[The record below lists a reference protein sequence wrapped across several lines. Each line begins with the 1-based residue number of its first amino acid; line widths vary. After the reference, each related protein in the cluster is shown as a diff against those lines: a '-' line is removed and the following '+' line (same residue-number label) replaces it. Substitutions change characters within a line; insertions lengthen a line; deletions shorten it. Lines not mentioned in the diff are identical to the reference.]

1 MAPRQVIRQRD
12 FSAGELDEYA
22 ERCDE
27 PMVRAGGR
35 QMSNWRIMTTR
46 AMEYRCG
53 RDALFADRGR
63 VEEIDADSDTAY
75 RFCFGQGTLKIRDS
89 TNAIVAGAAGLPWQD
104 TTKHQITLAH
114 VSNDVVICFPGMKP
128 IVARWDGATAWTIQD
143 FAFAT
148 DGAGI
153 EKVPFTRIAARG
165 ITMLVSDVTGTV
177 NLTFSAAVLTA
188 NHVGSLFKWANKR
201 LRVLTVTSSTTGTG
215 LWLETALV
223 VQRLTVTSGNELGF
237 AVDEAV
243 IGSATETEGVV
254 VEIDAAN
261 DYVYVQRLN
270 YRSGF
275 TTADVLVGP
284 FQRTAIT
291 AIADSTP
298 RATTVWDEQVFGDAY
313 GWPQSCTADVSR
325 LIFCDIPSLPEALCE
340 SAVGTSDD
348 FDVGTIATA
357 AICELITGKPRI
369 YHVMG
374 GSDQFLF
381 TNRGVYYIPIS
392 ESNPLAP
399 GSITFRRI
407 TSDAASTVRPVETAE
422 GLAFINSGGNRVIG
436 IIPTGQTAQPY
447 VADDLAEWH
456 SHLLS
461 GPTAI
466 VATSGDG
473 EYPERYLMV
482 LNDDGTIALGRFDP
496 RKKWW
501 GWLPWSPGGSGQF
514 KWVTSRAGTVLFTV
528 KYTVDSVDYYLVEE
542 LDKTAYLDAQVPY
555 NAVPAAL
562 AAQTETTL
570 EYHPT
575 GGTAFGNLTGGG
587 GLTALDDG
595 DTTKTAAQ
603 GGSRASTSGF
613 YGRTMTVAQPIKQA
627 TCYASSDAGWSD
639 TAATITFE
647 LKGSNTAPNADGSNG
662 TTLKTLT
669 ATDTNAGSVTLIS
682 TDTTTAYLYHWIR
695 VSDATAGNIYMALA
709 TFTHPGAVLASN
721 NAGTGTLWMFSGG
734 TVDVMNGLKYYGT
747 RAVDDD
753 GDLTLEE
760 GDDFSD
766 SGVRIGRKF
775 NAKFEPFLPHA
786 GEGQSAKQTMRKR
799 QVAEGAVKVQQS
811 TGFTVGLRGAT
822 VPSREP
828 AYAVGEVQDGAPTQR
843 EKVVTF
849 PINASDFDPRIE
861 VTKDTPGT
869 LRVLELSAEVDI

>member
-1 MAPRQVIRQRD
+1 MARHIIRQRD
-12 FSAGELDEYA
+12 FSAGELDETA

-35 QMSNWRIMTTR
+35 QMSNMRIMTTR
-46 AMEYRCG
+46 AMEFRCG
-53 RDALFADRGR
+53 RRALFPDRGR

-75 RFCFGQGTLKIRDS
+75 RFCFGQGTLKIRNS
-89 TNAIVAGAAGLPWQD
+89 SNAIVAGAAGFPWD
-104 TTKHQITLAH
+104 STTVHRITLAH

-165 ITMLVSDVTGTV
+165 ITMLVSDVSGTV

-215 LWLETALV
+215 LWLETALP

-243 IGSATETEGVV
+243 TGSATETEGVV

-275 TTADVLVGP
+275 TTSDVLVGP

-348 FDVGTIATA
+348 FDVGTVATA

-369 YHVMG
+369 YHVLG
-374 GSDQFLF
+374 GSDQFVF

-399 GSITFRRI
+399 GSVRFRKI
-407 TSDAASTVRPVETAE
+407 TSDAASTVRPVEQAD
-422 GLAFINSGGNRVIG
+422 GLAFINASGKRVIG
-436 IIPTGQTAQPY
+436 IIPTGQNTQPY

-456 SHLLS
+456 SELLS
-461 GPTAI
+461 SPTAI
-466 VATSGDG
+466 VAASGDG
-473 EYPERYLMV
+473 EFPERYLMV
-482 LNDDGTIALGRFDP
+482 LNGNGTIAFGRFDP

-501 GWLPWSPGGSGQF
+501 GWLPWSPGGSGLFQ
-514 KWVTSRAGTVLFTV
+514 WVTSRAGTVLFTV
-528 KYTVDSVDYYLVEE
+528 KYTIDGTDHYFVEE
-542 LDKTAYLDAQVPY
+542 LDAAVYLDAQVAY
-555 NAVPAAL
+555 NAVPAAM
-562 AAQTETTL
+562 AAQTEAAL
-570 EYHPT
+570 EYHAT
-575 GGTAFGNLTGGG
+575 AGTAVGNLTGGG

-595 DTTKTAAQ
+595 DTTKTAAE
-603 GGSRASTSGF
+603 GGSRAGTSGY
-613 YGRTMTVAQPIKQA
+613 YGRLLTVAQPVKQA
-627 TCYASSDAGWSD
+627 TCYASSDQGWSD

-647 LKGSNTAPNADGSNG
+647 LKGSNTAPNSDGSNG
-662 TTLKTLT
+662 TTLDTLT

-709 TFTHPGAVLASN
+709 TFTHPGAVLAS
-721 NAGTGTLWMFSGG
+721 ASGGTGALWMFAGG
-734 TVDVMNGLKYYGT
+734 TVDVMNGLLYYGT

-753 GDLTLEE
+753 GALTLAE

-766 SGVRIGRKF
+766 SGVRIGLKF
-775 NAKFEPFLPHA
+775 NATFEPFIPHA
-786 GEGQSAKQTMRKR
+786 GEGQSAKQTLHAR
-799 QVAEGAVKVQQS
+799 QIAEGAIKVQKS
-811 TGFTVGLRGAT
+811 TGFTIGLRGAT
-822 VPSREP
+822 TPDREP
-828 AYAVGEVQDGAPTQR
+828 TYAVGEDQGAAPTQR
-843 EKVVTF
+843 EKVRTF
-849 PINASDFDPRIE
+849 TINGTDFDPRLE
-861 VTKDTPGT
+861 LTKDTPGT
-869 LRVLELSAEVDI
+869 LRVLEFSADVDI